1 LTVGVAFVEE
11 LAEGLAEELAEGLA
25 EGLVRAALIKLPLSI
40 Q

>member
-11 LAEGLAEELAEGLA
+11 LAEELAEGLAEELA

>member
-11 LAEGLAEELAEGLA
+11 LAEGLAEELAEGL
-25 EGLVRAALIKLPLSI
+25 VRAALIKLPLSI